1 MNPVSPQAQALARAA
16 ALSDAT
22 DPAPVGNGSPASA
35 ESPATE
41 SSPQEFLNRD
51 LSWLEFNRRV
61 LHEALDDRTPLLE
74 RLRFLGIFTTNL
86 DEFFMKRIGALKRQM
101 AAGTVTQTP
110 DGLTPE
116 QNLAAIRQAIL
127 PMLAQ
132 QPEVY
137 TNVICPALAARGV
150 HLLTWEE
157 LTD

>member
-1 MNPVSPQAQALARAA
+1 MTPVTSPRAVSA
-16 ALSDAT
+16 PTPSAPPPAVLSDAST
-22 DPAPVGNGSPASA
+22 AASGP
-35 ESPATE
+35 EV
-41 SSPQEFLNRD
+41 SPQEFLNRD

-61 LHEALDDRTPLLE
+61 LHEALDERTPLLE
-74 RLRFLGIFTTNL
+74 RVRFLGIFTNNL
-86 DEFFMKRIGALKRQM
+86 DEFFMKRIGALKRQL
-101 AAGTVTQTP
+101 ASGIVTQTP

-132 QPEVY
+132 QAEAY
-137 TNVICPALAARGV
+137 SNVICPALAAKGV

>member
-1 MNPVSPQAQALARAA
+1 MIQMAPPQPLAPPGPAHPPAA
-16 ALSDAT
+16 T
-22 DPAPVGNGSPASA
+22 A
-35 ESPATE
+35 EG
-41 SSPQEFLNRD
+41 SPQEFLNRD

-116 QNLAAIRQAIL
+116 QNLAAIRQASL

-132 QPEVY
+132 QAEAY
-137 TNVICPALAARGV
+137 SDVICPALAAKGV

-157 LTD
+157 LTEA